1 MKKRILVT
9 GGAGFIGSFLV
20 DRLILDGHEVTI
32 LDSLVPQVHHGK
44 KPEYLNP
51 QAQFIHGDVCDKEA
65 VEHALKNVSVIYHL
79 ASRVGVA
86 QSNYEIEE
94 YVSGNVTGMAT
105 ILDVVV
111 KKKLPIEKILMTAS
125 MTSYGE
131 GDYECSTCGKVKPQ
145 LRVSAPSVSGS
156 FEPNCPI
163 CGGVLRAIA
172 TNESSLLTNN
182 SVYSLTKYMQ
192 EQILFHIGEM
202 YKIPV
207 VSLRCFNVYGPR
219 QSLSNPY
226 TGVAAIFISRLK
238 NGSRPVV
245 YEDGRQTRDFISV
258 HDVVDVLLLALE
270 NEKVNFQKMNIGS
283 GKAIAIAD
291 VARKIAT
298 LLSVSIEPEITM
310 KYRAN
315 DIRHCFADTTL
326 VRQLLGWTPK
336 ISFETGMKELI
347 EWSKSEK
354 SVDNFTIA
362 EKELQSQLPL

>member
-1 MKKRILVT
+1 MNKKILVT

-32 LDSLVPQVHHGK
+32 LDSLIPQVHHGK

-51 QAQFIHGDVCDKEA
+51 HAQFIQGDVCDKEA
-65 VEHALKNVSVIYHL
+65 VEHALRDVSVIYHL
-79 ASRVGVA
+79 ASRVGVS

-94 YVSGNVTGMAT
+94 YVSGNVTGIAT
-105 ILDVVV
+105 ILDTVVE
-111 KKKLPIEKILMTAS
+111 KKLPIEKILMTAS

-131 GDYECSTCGKVKPQ
+131 GDYECSACGNVKPA
-145 LRVSAPSVSGS
+145 LRVSAPDVFGS
-156 FEPNCPI
+156 FEPKCPK

-172 TNESSLLTNN
+172 TDESSFLTNN
-182 SVYSLTKYMQ
+182 SIYSLTKHMQ
-192 EQILFHIGEM
+192 EQILFHIGKM

-258 HDVVDVLLLALE
+258 HDVVDVLVLALE
-270 NEKVNFQKMNIGS
+270 NEKANFQKMNIGS

-310 KYRAN
+310 KYRVN
-315 DIRHCFADTTL
+315 DIRHCFADTAL
-326 VRQLLGWTPK
+326 AKRLLGWTPK
-336 ISFETGMKELI
+336 ISLEEGLKELI
-347 EWSKSEK
+347 EWSKNQE

-362 EKELQSQLPL
+362 QKELQSLFPL